1 MVPQKWRKWQKD
13 LVHVLSM
20 AGINDGN
27 GVSFY
32 RIGKVPLVGVSLIM
46 YFISANCVNV
56 IDLLGY
62 DIIQLLRSHI
72 PEYFLGWV
80 KHGGSCWGGFL
91 EGIALGLNGW
101 VGFLGHVCQ

>member
-46 YFISANCVNV
+46 YFISSNRVN
-56 IDLLGY
+56 
-62 DIIQLLRSHI
+62 
-72 PEYFLGWV
+72 
-80 KHGGSCWGGFL
+80 
-91 EGIALGLNGW
+91 
-101 VGFLGHVCQ
+101 